1 MQEETTLEPSVESS
15 STGLM
20 EVTCGDMC
28 KTRQRHNSEA
38 VEPNLYKVGLTVVVE
53 RPESP

>member
-1 MQEETTLEPSVESS
+1 MTLEPSVESS